1 MSGIQVIVQRDSV
14 CAGDDVTAPNEIRFW
29 LSDEAKI
36 KEIFSELTAKDYLPT
51 IAGFNESWR
60 AEVCGNA
67 VCTFNKNIGKP
78 DYIIDSDNQ
87 ISSFKNFDGTASVFL
102 TYYSAPD

>member
-29 LSDEAKI
+29 LSDDAKI
-36 KEIFSELTAKDYLPT
+36 KEIFSELTAKGYLPT
-51 IAGFNESWR
+51 IAGFNERWS
-60 AEVCGNA
+60 AKVNGIE

-78 DYIIDSDNQ
+78 DYVIQSESQ
-87 ISSFKNFDGTASVFL
+87 ISSLNSFDGTARVFL